1 MIILYQSMDSLTLI
15 KQMLEKDEI
24 DNMNQHIFWV
34 TD

>member
-1 MIILYQSMDSLTLI
+1 MIILYHGLADQTNGL
-15 KQMLEKDEI
+15 LEKDEI